1 MLRKI
6 GRAGAG
12 LWLFLLVFAV
22 VTLSRQAA
30 WSSAVSI
37 ASWQYS
43 ATPVVKL
50 GIRNKEGR
58 GLDKFTAVCVVSAPD
73 NKQYKAQANLVGD
86 NWGYIIFPDD
96 FTTWAK
102 PGPYSW
108 KCLVDSR
115 EVANG
120 GFEFTGGAYSNVL
133 KISRP

>member
-30 WSSAVSI
+30 WSSAVSV

-86 NWGYIIFPDD
+86 NWG
-96 FTTWAK
+96 
-102 PGPYSW
+102 
-108 KCLVDSR
+108 
-115 EVANG
+115 
-120 GFEFTGGAYSNVL
+120 
-133 KISRP
+133 